1 MSILYHPSKATVVA
15 DALRM
20 LSVGSTCHVE
30 EGKKEFDKEVYKLS
44 CMIVYLLDST
54 EEWVMVINKKLNHH
68 KCLK

>member
-30 EGKKEFDKEVYKLS
+30 EGKKEFDK
-44 CMIVYLLDST
+44 
-54 EEWVMVINKKLNHH
+54 
-68 KCLK
+68 